1 NRRGGS
7 CLCPAMKNGRCRLHG
22 GLSTGPRTPQGKER
36 SRLANWKHGLRSE
49 AHIRNKRNFRLRIR
63 AVDTFLKMVEAYETF
78 LSAWDLI
85 SVKVDARDDENL
97 RELFAY
103 VASFQ
108 KQMEWVREGMDAGGS
123 EQPKKKRSRSQRRI
137 QEWLEAGA

>member
-1 NRRGGS
+1 
-7 CLCPAMKNGRCRLHG
+7 
-22 GLSTGPRTPQGKER
+22 
-36 SRLANWKHGLRSE
+36 GLRSE

-137 QEWLEAGA
+137 QEWLEAGARGASSEELAEMLDQFMPRRSRLNLRG